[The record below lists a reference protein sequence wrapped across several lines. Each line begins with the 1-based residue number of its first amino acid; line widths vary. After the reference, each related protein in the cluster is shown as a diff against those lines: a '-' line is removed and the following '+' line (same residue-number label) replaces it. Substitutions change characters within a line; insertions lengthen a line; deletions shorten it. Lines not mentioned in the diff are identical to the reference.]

1 VQPATGRIGGRFCAV
16 EGEEKKKMARTTYFN
31 VRVLAVVAGL
41 ALAACLLA
49 LVVRVEPSQA
59 AFPGQNGKIA
69 FISNR
74 DSART
79 EIYTMNAD
87 GTNPTRLT
95 NNETHDVSPTF
106 SADGKKIAFSREND
120 PSIEDNN
127 IWVMN
132 ADGSGQTDLNIPDIF
147 SKDEGPSFS
156 PDGSKIA
163 FSRVLFEG
171 EPPFN
176 DDIWVMNADGSGQ
189 TNLSDSPAS
198 EDYMPEFSPD
208 GTKIAFVSDQDG
220 DPDPFNAMEI
230 YVMNAD
236 GSGTP
241 TNLSNNPGSNDTA
254 PSFSPDGSKIAFETY
269 RDGAPEIY
277 VMNADGSG
285 TSTNLSNNPGSPSDS
300 TAYDRHPAW
309 SPDGTRIA
317 FESLRS
323 GNSEIWVM
331 NADGTGEP
339 VNVSNNAAT
348 DDYPDWQ
355 PLPNNT
361 APTITNL
368 SPAPDSTTTDLT
380 PTISATV
387 TDQQTNLTQRDI
399 TLKLD
404 GALVPPKRYSYNRNT
419 DTLSYTPAKKLSYAA
434 HSVEVVATDDGGLST
449 PKSWSFKIVHP

>member
-1 VQPATGRIGGRFCAV
+1 MNAARLKMTNLFRLAMVAV
-16 EGEEKKKMARTTYFN
+16 A
-31 VRVLAVVAGL
+31 AV
-41 ALAACLLA
+41 LAACLLA
-49 LVVRVEPSQA
+49 LVVRMEPSQA
-59 AFPGQNGKIA
+59 AFPGPNGKIA

-74 DSART
+74 DSALA

-132 ADGSGQTDLNIPDIF
+132 ADGSGQTDLNNPDIL

-176 DDIWVMNADGSGQ
+176 YDIWVMNADGSEQ
-189 TNLSDSPAS
+189 TNLSNSPAS
-198 EDYMPEFSPD
+198 EDYLPAFSPD
-208 GTKIAFVSDQDG
+208 GSKIAFVSDQDG

-277 VMNADGSG
+277 VTNADGSG
-285 TSTNLSNNPGSPSDS
+285 TPTNLSNNPGSSSDS
-300 TAYDRHPAW
+300 TAYDRRPAW

-339 VNVSNNAAT
+339 VNVSNNAAP

-355 PLPNNT
+355 PLPPRMT
-361 APTITNL
+361 SAASSAQLTTSPRSTRPRRAAP
-368 SPAPDSTTTDLT
+368 
-380 PTISATV
+380 
-387 TDQQTNLTQRDI
+387 
-399 TLKLD
+399 
-404 GALVPPKRYSYNRNT
+404 
-419 DTLSYTPAKKLSYAA
+419 
-434 HSVEVVATDDGGLST
+434 
-449 PKSWSFKIVHP
+449 

>member
-1 VQPATGRIGGRFCAV
+1 MVAV
-16 EGEEKKKMARTTYFN
+16 A
-31 VRVLAVVAGL
+31 AV
-41 ALAACLLA
+41 LAACLLA
-49 LVVRVEPSQA
+49 LVVRMEPSQA
-59 AFPGQNGKIA
+59 AFPGPNGKIA

-74 DSART
+74 DSAFA

-132 ADGSGQTDLNIPDIF
+132 ADGSGQTDLNNPDIL

-176 DDIWVMNADGSGQ
+176 YDIWVMNADGSEQ
-189 TNLSDSPAS
+189 TNLSNSPAS
-198 EDYMPEFSPD
+198 EDYLP
-208 GTKIAFVSDQDG
+208 A
-220 DPDPFNAMEI
+220 
-230 YVMNAD
+230 
-236 GSGTP
+236 
-241 TNLSNNPGSNDTA
+241 
-254 PSFSPDGSKIAFETY
+254 FSPDGSKIAFETY

-285 TSTNLSNNPGSPSDS
+285 TPTNLSNNPGSSSDS
-300 TAYDRHPAW
+300 TAYDRRPAW

-339 VNVSNNAAT
+339 VNVSNNAAP

-355 PLPNNT
+355 PLP
-361 APTITNL
+361 P
-368 SPAPDSTTTDLT
+368 
-380 PTISATV
+380 V
-387 TDQQTNLTQRDI
+387 
-399 TLKLD
+399 
-404 GALVPPKRYSYNRNT
+404 
-419 DTLSYTPAKKLSYAA
+419 
-434 HSVEVVATDDGGLST
+434 
-449 PKSWSFKIVHP
+449 

>member
-1 VQPATGRIGGRFCAV
+1 
-16 EGEEKKKMARTTYFN
+16 MARTTYFN
-31 VRVLAVVAGL
+31 VRVLAIVAAL

-132 ADGSGQTDLNIPDIF
+132 ADGSGQT
-147 SKDEGPSFS
+147 
-156 PDGSKIA
+156 
-163 FSRVLFEG
+163 
-171 EPPFN
+171 
-176 DDIWVMNADGSGQ
+176 
-189 TNLSDSPAS
+189 NLSNSPAS
-198 EDYMPEFSPD
+198 EDYLPAFSPD
-208 GTKIAFVSDQDG
+208 GSKIAFVSDQDG

-241 TNLSNNPGSNDTA
+241 TNISNNPGSNDTA

-285 TSTNLSNNPGSPSDS
+285 TPTNLSNNPGSSSDS

-339 VNVSNNAAT
+339 VNVPNNAAT

-404 GALVPPKRYSYNRNT
+404 GALVPPKKYSYNRNT